1 MRATPLA
8 ALILPALLALAACTP
23 APPAAPVQASADL
36 HQATTVFPQQLQALG
51 NEPFWSVQ
59 ADGQQLHWSSP
70 ENLQGVAIDAQREQ
84 IGDVLHYRGQMGA
97 EPVTLSISVEP
108 CSDGMS
114 DTQYPWSAQW
124 QQGGAVYS
132 GCARPP
138 LAP

>member
-1 MRATPLA
+1 MRATPLSL
-8 ALILPALLALAACTP
+8 LITSGLLALAGCTP
-23 APPAAPVQASADL
+23 APPAGPTQTTAELQ
-36 HQATTVFPQQLQALG
+36 QATTVFPQQLQALG

-70 ENLQGVAIDAQREQ
+70 ENLQGIALEAVREQ
-84 IGDVLHYRGQMGA
+84 VGDVLHYRGQMAGG
-97 EPVTLSISVEP
+97 EVTLTIQVKP

-114 DTQYPWSAQW
+114 DTQYPWTAQW
-124 QQGGAVYS
+124 QQGGTLFK